1 MVLLE
6 TILIAS
12 AAALGGVIVGAAI
25 QKTAKFLYP
34 YDWMTL
40 TIVAAIAADTILQ
53 VTGIDPVWYPPFL
66 LGYLVGYVIVGRTR
80 YTMVM
85 DINVVSKTMRMRPW
99 VLYMHDDKL
108 CIQEQT
114 NRALLR
120 RQVFGVRHIVVSV
133 DNASINADW
142 FSDSKYPMFPAFEK
156 NLLVLEDLTVDYY
169 PVHVIWRINT
179 RQYVTKIRVA
189 YGSMASKLE
198 LMRSAS
204 VLTDQQNTIVSL
216 ANEVNELQ
224 TALGPQ
230 LMEMAISIDK
240 KAVSSSPENRMYSM
254 IKKNKR
260 ASKAE
265 PVQEVRSD
273 GPPEG
278 TAQTE

>member
-1 MVLLE
+1 
-6 TILIAS
+6 
-12 AAALGGVIVGAAI
+12 
-25 QKTAKFLYP
+25 
-34 YDWMTL
+34 
-40 TIVAAIAADTILQ
+40 
-53 VTGIDPVWYPPFL
+53 
-66 LGYLVGYVIVGRTR
+66 GYLVGYVIVGRTR

-133 DNASINADW
+133 DNVSISADW

-156 NLLVLEDLTVDYY
+156 NLLVLEDLVVDYST
-169 PVHVIWRINT
+169 VHVIWRINA
-179 RQYVTKIRVA
+179 RQYVTRIRVA

-198 LMRSAS
+198 LMRSAN

-240 KAVSSSPENRMYSM
+240 KAVSTSPENRMYSM
-254 IKKNKR
+254 IKKNKQ
-260 ASKAE
+260 KAE
-265 PVQEVRSD
+265 PVQEVNKD
-273 GPPEG
+273 GPSEG
-278 TAQTE
+278 AAQTE